1 MFTTL
6 IVQPIFNLLVLIYAL
21 LPGHNFGL
29 AIIIFTIIIRL
40 LLWPLVKKQLH
51 QTKIMRKLQPEV
63 KRIKEQTKG
72 DRQKQSLMMME
83 LYKERGVNPLASFP
97 TLIIQF
103 IVLIGLYSGLRKVID
118 DPHTI
123 VSFAYPALQHFS
135 WMQHLAVDPRAFDDT
150 LFGVV
155 NLKRAAISDAG
166 FYFPAFVLVALS
178 AITQYFATKQLMPND
193 KSARSLRQILR
204 EAGEGKQADQSE
216 VSAAVGRSTRFFI
229 PAMIFLFTISLASA
243 LSLYWFV
250 GGLVAYI
257 QQAIVLREDEE
268 ELEEIAD
275 QPSAKLKK
283 NVKKIPEAR
292 VVEIKNAEPKSP
304 KPKTKKSRKKRR
316 RR

>member
-1 MFTTL
+1 MFTTI

-29 AIIIFTIIIRL
+29 AIIIFTVIIRL

-72 DRQKQSLMMME
+72 DRQKQSVMLME

-123 VSFAYPALQHFS
+123 VSFAYPALQHLS
-135 WMQHLAVDPRAFDDT
+135 WMQHLAHDPSAFDDT
-150 LFGVV
+150 LFGIVD
-155 NLKRAAISDAG
+155 LKRAAIGSSA

-178 AITQYFATKQLMPND
+178 AITQYFASKQLIPDD
-193 KSARSLRQILR
+193 KNARSLRQIMR
-204 EAGEGKQADQSE
+204 DAGEGKQADQSE
-216 VSAAVGRSTRFFI
+216 VSAAVGRGTRFFI
-229 PAMIFLFTISLASA
+229 PVMIFLFTISLASA

-268 ELEEIAD
+268 ELEEMAD
-275 QPSAKLKK
+275 KPSKK
-283 NVKKIPEAR
+283 DVKKIPEAE
-292 VVEIKNAEPKSP
+292 VVKP
-304 KPKTKKSRKKRR
+304 KPPKKPKQKAKTTRKKRR
-316 RR
+316 KK